1 MHSELVLTMI
11 AAYFQVKNN
20 LAIWQV
26 VEKLIDSSFGLGSWH
41 FDDHLSVLDS
51 KNKLLTEYLINKI
64 LVNLLQSMFSYRL

>member
-20 LAIWQV
+20 LAICQV
-26 VEKLIDSSFGLGSWH
+26 VEKLIDSSFGLG

-51 KNKLLTEYLINKI
+51 KK
-64 LVNLLQSMFSYRL
+64 SC